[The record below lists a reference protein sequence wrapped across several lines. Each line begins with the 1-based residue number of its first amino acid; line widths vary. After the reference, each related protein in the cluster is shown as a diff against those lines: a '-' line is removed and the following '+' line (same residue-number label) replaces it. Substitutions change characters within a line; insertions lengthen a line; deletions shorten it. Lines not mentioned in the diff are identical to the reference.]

1 MSGKTSRVDVLE
13 HNIIMMAELPKQVY
27 RFSAVLIKIQDWLL
41 LVFFSPKIDKQILTF
56 IWRCMGPRIAK
67 TI

>member
-41 LVFFSPKIDKQILTF
+41 LVFFSPKIDKQILKF
-56 IWRCMGPRIAK
+56 M
-67 TI
+67 